1 MPEGD
6 TIHRAAARLTPHL
19 IGKIVRRLELPR
31 RAQVIERVAG
41 RIVTAIE
48 ARGKNLLIHFDTDP
62 PGRDALVL
70 HTHMRM
76 NGVWRAYA
84 PGAARPRV
92 SGYVV
97 VWLEVDDGSLA
108 VCTHAPVVR
117 VIRARDLV
125 RDPRLASLGPDP
137 IDPGFAHGEALTRL
151 RARAEVPL
159 GEALLDQ
166 GAVAGI
172 GNVWKSEL
180 CFAHG
185 LDPFAPVAAFTDE
198 ELADLLA
205 STEKGMRRSA
215 LGRPRPARV
224 YGRAG
229 DPCLRCGET
238 ISMRRQGT
246 QQRSTYWCPRCQ
258 PRRTAT

>member
-6 TIHRAAARLTPHL
+6 TIHRAAARLRPHL
-19 IGKIVRRLELPR
+19 LGKVVRRLELPR

-41 RIVTAIE
+41 RKVTAIE
-48 ARGKNLLIHFDTDP
+48 ARGKNLLIHFD
-62 PGRDALVL
+62 AELVL

-76 NGVWRAYA
+76 NGVWRAYP
-84 PGAARPRV
+84 PGAQPPRR

-97 VWLEVDDGSLA
+97 AWLEVDDGSLA

-117 VIRARDLV
+117 MIRARDLV

-137 IDPGFAHGEALTRL
+137 IDEGFERDEALSRL
-151 RARAEVPL
+151 RARAEMPL

-166 GAVAGI
+166 RAVAGI

-180 CFAHG
+180 CFEHG

-198 ELADLLA
+198 ELAAVLA
-205 STEKGMRRSA
+205 SAARGMRRSA
-215 LGRPRPARV
+215 LGRPRPSRV
-224 YGRAG
+224 YERSGQ
-229 DPCLRCGET
+229 PCPRCGET
-238 ISMRRQGT
+238 ITMRRQGE
-246 QQRSTYWCPRCQ
+246 QRRSTYSCAHCQ
-258 PRRTAT
+258 PPRSG